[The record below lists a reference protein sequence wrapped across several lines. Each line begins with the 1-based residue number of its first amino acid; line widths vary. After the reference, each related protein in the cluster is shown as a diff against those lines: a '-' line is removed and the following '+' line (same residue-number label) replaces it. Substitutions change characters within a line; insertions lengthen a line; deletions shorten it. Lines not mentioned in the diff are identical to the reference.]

1 MHNNDLLLN
10 CNEFTTNQVPSGKI
24 CAILGP
30 SGAGKSSL
38 LNVLAGR
45 SGPAAGVSI
54 SGKVY
59 EVLKSMR
66 S

>member
-1 MHNNDLLLN
+1 MDSCGISSTNNIIQ
-10 CNEFTTNQVPSGKI
+10 FVFQVPSGKI

-54 SGKVY
+54 SGKV
-59 EVLKSMR
+59 
-66 S
+66 